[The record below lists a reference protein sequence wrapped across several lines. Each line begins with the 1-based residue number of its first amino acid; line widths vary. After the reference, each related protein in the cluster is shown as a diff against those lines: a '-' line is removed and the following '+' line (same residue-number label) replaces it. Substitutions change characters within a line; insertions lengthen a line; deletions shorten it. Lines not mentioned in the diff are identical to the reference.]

1 MGMCVVFVWGIVV
14 DGGVDVLLLSLYV
27 KSASLFGVVCETTNY
42 RITRKSDIFSALIKM
57 ISPQIKA
64 PF

>member
-27 KSASLFGVVCETTNY
+27 QNQLHYLVLCVK
-42 RITRKSDIFSALIKM
+42 
-57 ISPQIKA
+57 PQITESQENLIYSVR
-64 PF
+64 